1 MYKSADCGR
10 KEDKPACV
18 ILFRKTIHSVTNI
31 VGRVVEY
38 TFFRVKEMLLLTEA
52 LMKKEERELR
62 ELLPR
67 SALLH
72 NCLVLAISKVGH
84 IDIMSKVRTWHMM
97 FCVYLVLCFS
107 IHSFPFLL
115 QNCPI
120 LVVFKEVSHISNF
133 AFIVKRRTEWIVSSG
148 SLAAVCLSAMTR
160 ASSTGT
166 SFSFLIELKLQRKGK
181 RIS

>member
-1 MYKSADCGR
+1 MYKSADCGK
-10 KEDKPACV
+10 KEDKPVCV
-18 ILFRKTIHSVTNI
+18 ILCRKTINSVTNI
-31 VGRVVEY
+31 VGRMVEY
-38 TFFRVKEMLLLTEA
+38 TSFTVKEMLLLTEA

-72 NCLVLAISKVGH
+72 NCLVLAISKVVHTG
-84 IDIMSKVRTWHMM
+84 IVTKLRTWHMM

-107 IHSFPFLL
+107 IPSFLFLL

-120 LVVFKEVSHISNF
+120 LVVSKDISHISDF

-148 SLAAVCLSAMTR
+148 SSAAVCLSAMTR

-166 SFSFLIELKLQRKGK
+166 SFSFLIDPQIQKKGK
-181 RIS
+181 RMS

>member
-1 MYKSADCGR
+1 MCKSADCGK
-10 KEDKPACV
+10 KEDKPTCV
-18 ILFRKTIHSVTNI
+18 ILFRNTIDSVTNI

-62 ELLPR
+62 ELLPK

-72 NCLVLAISKVGH
+72 NCLVLAISKVVH
-84 IDIMSKVRTWHMM
+84 TDIMTKLRTWHMM

-107 IHSFPFLL
+107 IHSFLLLL

-120 LVVFKEVSHISNF
+120 LV
-133 AFIVKRRTEWIVSSG
+133 R
-148 SLAAVCLSAMTR
+148 AA
-160 ASSTGT
+160 
-166 SFSFLIELKLQRKGK
+166 
-181 RIS
+181 

>member
-1 MYKSADCGR
+1 
-10 KEDKPACV
+10 
-18 ILFRKTIHSVTNI
+18 
-31 VGRVVEY
+31 
-38 TFFRVKEMLLLTEA
+38 MLLLTEA

-72 NCLVLAISKVGH
+72 NCLVLAISKVVHTG
-84 IDIMSKVRTWHMM
+84 IMTKPLTWHMM

-107 IHSFPFLL
+107 IHSFLFLL
-115 QNCPI
+115 QNCSI

-148 SLAAVCLSAMTR
+148 SSVAVCLSAMTR
-160 ASSTGT
+160 VSSTGT
-166 SFSFLIELKLQRKGK
+166 SFSFLIELNVQRKGK
-181 RIS
+181 EMS